1 MKKEWMDKPI
11 LCIFDTRQIQAF
23 MFRANSYY
31 DTLGGSDLMVHILV
45 DAIYSSLKTIDPP
58 LADDEFDLSLDPD
71 GEIPYFSSERIKFQL
86 IMCAAGNAI
95 CLVRTGALAQKIIR
109 KCSRYY
115 LDHAYSLNLDV
126 AVTEMTGDFGRD
138 ISNLFNRL
146 DAIKASGDISNPLG
160 PLSCAMRE
168 NRTGEPVVGIDP
180 VHGDYVSRSSILRRK
195 EATGRGTVIG
205 MDDIL
210 TTRAANGKDYLA
222 VLHADGNNLGI
233 TIGRIMRQTSSY
245 EESIRARRRI
255 DWNIKGSYCR
265 IMKATLRELEAYYYN
280 NRTDDTDFAHAF
292 QVIHQAGD
300 DLNILCSASLVI
312 PFLDIFY
319 RNLDGSLLFDEG
331 GVQIPLYVC
340 TGVAFVTKEKS
351 FASAFALAEQCCAS
365 AKKEAKKEI
374 NLRDGLA
381 GNWID
386 YQISDYSSSQELE
399 LLRRKAFVSRDGI
412 SLLLRPYCLDRIAAG
427 EKYAYDALKQRI
439 GALHQLELAD
449 EMRNI
454 LRESYMLGRTEFE
467 QWIAVFARQG
477 TDLKKVLGEPLYRDR
492 DGNQHAV
499 WYDALTLMDFFRKEG
514 N

>member
-1 MKKEWMDKPI
+1 MKSEWMDKPV

-23 MFRANSYY
+23 MFRANSYF
-31 DTLGGSDLMVHILV
+31 DTLGGSDLMVHILN

-71 GEIPYFSSERIKFQL
+71 GEIPFFTSEKIKFQL

-115 LDHAYSLNLDV
+115 LDHTYSLNLDV
-126 AVTEMTGDFGRD
+126 AVTEMTDDFGCD
-138 ISNLFNRL
+138 IANLFNRL
-146 DAIKASGDISNPLG
+146 DAIKASGEISTPLG
-160 PLSCAMRE
+160 PLSVAVRE

-195 EATGRGTVIG
+195 EAGGRGIVIG
-205 MDDIL
+205 MDDVQG
-210 TTRAANGKDYLA
+210 TRASNGKDYLA
-222 VLHADGNNLGI
+222 VIHADGNNLGI
-233 TIGRIMRQTSSY
+233 TIGRIMQHTPDY
-245 EESIRARRRI
+245 EEGIRARRRI
-255 DWNIKGSYCR
+255 DCNIKGSNR
-265 IMKATLRELEAYYYN
+265 RVLEATLRELEAYYAK
-280 NRTDDTDFAHAF
+280 NRTDSTDFDHVF

-300 DLNILCSASLVI
+300 DLNILCSAGLAL

-319 RNLDGSLLFDEG
+319 RNLNGSLLYDQG

-365 AKKEAKKEI
+365 AKKEAKKEV

-386 YQISDYSSSQELE
+386 YQISDYSSTQELE
-399 LLRRKAFVSRDGI
+399 LLRKRAFVSRDGI
-412 SLLLRPYCLDRIAAG
+412 SLLLRPYCLDRDAAG
-427 EKYAYDALKQRI
+427 ETTAYRALQQRI
-439 GALHQLELAD
+439 EALQQMELSEEA
-449 EMRNI
+449 RNI

-467 QWIAVFARQG
+467 QWITVLARQG
-477 TDLKKVLGEPLYRDR
+477 ADLRKTLGDPLCRDR
-492 DGNQHAV
+492 DGKLHAV
-499 WYDALTLMDFFRKEG
+499 WYDALMLMDFYRKEDI
-514 N
+514 

>member
-1 MKKEWMDKPI
+1 MKKEWMDKPV

-31 DTLGGSDLMVHILV
+31 DTLGGSDLMVHILM
-45 DAIYSSLKTIDPP
+45 DAIRASLKAVDPP

-71 GEIPYFSSERIKFQL
+71 GELPFFTSERTQFQMV
-86 IMCAAGNAI
+86 MCAAGNAI
-95 CLVRTGALAQKIIR
+95 CVVRTGALAQKIIR

-138 ISNLFNRL
+138 IANLYNRL
-146 DAIKASGDISNPLG
+146 DAIKASGEISNPLG
-160 PLSCAMRE
+160 PLSVAMRE
-168 NRTGEPVVGIDP
+168 NKTGDPVVGIDP
-180 VHGDYVSRSSILRRK
+180 VHGDYVSRASILRRK
-195 EATGRGTVIG
+195 EAVGRGTVVG
-205 MDDIL
+205 MDNML

-233 TIGRIMRQTSSY
+233 TIGRIIQRTSSY
-245 EESIRARRRI
+245 EEGTRARRRI
-255 DWNIKGSYCR
+255 DVNIKGCYSQ
-265 IMKATLRELEAYYYN
+265 IMKATLLELESYYYD

-300 DLNILCSASLVI
+300 DLNILCGASLAL

-319 RNLDGSLLFDEG
+319 RNLDGCLLFDQG
-331 GVQIPLYVC
+331 GVKIPLYVC
-340 TGVAFVTKEKS
+340 TGVAFVTKETS

-365 AKKEAKKEI
+365 AKKEAKKEV

-386 YQISDYSSSQELE
+386 YQISDYSSTQELE
-399 LLRRKAFVSRDGI
+399 LLRRKAYVSRDGI
-412 SLLLRPYCLDRIAAG
+412 SLLLRPYCFDREAAC
-427 EKYAYDALKQRI
+427 EVYAYGALKRRI
-439 GALHQLELAD
+439 SALQALELSD

-454 LRESYMLGRTEFE
+454 LRESYMLGRTEFG
-467 QWIAVFARQG
+467 QWTAVFARQG
-477 TDLKKVLGEPLYRDR
+477 MDLKQLLGEPLYRDR
-492 DGNQHAV
+492 DGSQHAV
-499 WYDALTLMDFFRKEG
+499 WYDAFTLMDLCRKEG
-514 N
+514 D